1 MTIQAAPDAALRADI
16 RRVGNLLGQTLTRQV
31 GPQLLDLVEQVRRLA
46 REDSDATAALLES
59 LPTADAIRLVRAF
72 STFFV
77 LANVAEQV
85 DRGRSFEARRE
96 SEGDGLRHVARHIA
110 AAVDGGTI
118 STADVADAAA
128 KLAVRP
134 VFTAHPTEAARRSAL
149 TKLRSIADLL
159 ASGDRSLSA
168 QHRLAELIDLLWQ
181 TDELRAQRPD
191 PTDEARNAVYY
202 LNDLYAHTAS
212 AVLDELREVLAEF
225 GATPPTDTAPLSFG
239 TWIGGDRD
247 GNPAVTPQATLE
259 VLNLAHEYGL
269 RAAEAQVD
277 ELIDELSISD
287 RITPISQ
294 ALTNSIAADLTALPE
309 LNSRHLRV
317 NAHEPYRLKLRAI
330 RAKLGNTRARLV
342 AGAPHDRRRDYL
354 DANGVI
360 ADLTLMRES
369 LSGHNGGLV
378 AAGKLAQF
386 ERLLRSFGLGLAT
399 MDVREHAAA
408 HHGALAQLFDS
419 LGELSVPYA
428 QLAPQERAKLLI
440 AELGGR
446 RPLASAQQP
455 RLDAAGMRTLGT
467 FTAIADAHKRFG
479 AGIIESYII
488 SMTRGVDDV
497 LAAIVLAREAGLIE
511 MADAQ
516 RPARASIG
524 FVPLLEE
531 VNELRRAGE
540 LLNELLDIDSYRALV
555 AARGDVQEVMLG
567 YSDSNKDAGIAA
579 SQWQIHQAQQ
589 QLHDVA
595 AAHKVELRLFH
606 GRGGTIGRGGGPTYD
621 AILAQPP
628 GTLDGAM
635 KLTEQGEVI
644 SDKYALPVLAR
655 HNLELTV
662 AAVLRSAVLDRVP
675 SSITAALQ
683 GPWADVMETVASAA
697 RRNYRQLIE
706 DPQLPDYF
714 WSVTPTEL
722 IGALNLGSR
731 PSKRPDAA
739 AGLGGLRAIPWVFG
753 WTQTRHIVPG
763 WYGVG
768 TGLAAA
774 REAGH
779 ADALLRMHRDWRFF
793 ATFISNVEMTLAKTD
808 LNIAAHYVDR
818 LVPQRQRHI
827 FELINQEHQRTVSQL
842 LWVTGQSELLEKQPG
857 LARTLNVRSRYLLPL
872 HHVQVDLLARYR
884 AEQGRADS
892 QSAQAHD
899 SELMRA
905 LLLSANG
912 IAAGMRNTG

>member
-1 MTIQAAPDAALRADI
+1 
-16 RRVGNLLGQTLTRQV
+16 
-31 GPQLLDLVEQVRRLA
+31 LDLVEQVRRLA
-46 REDSDATAALLES
+46 REDSAATAALLES

-72 STFFV
+72 STFFI

-85 DRGRSFEARRE
+85 DRGRSFQASRK
-96 SEGDGLRHVARHIA
+96 SEGDGLRDVARHIA

-118 STADVADAAA
+118 SSADVADAAA

-159 ASGDRSLSA
+159 ASGDRSLGA

-181 TDELRAQRPD
+181 TDELRAQRPE

-202 LNDLYAHTAS
+202 LTDLYTHTAS

-225 GATPPTDTAPLSFG
+225 GTAPPTDTASLSFG

-247 GNPAVTPQATLE
+247 GNPTVTPQATLE

-269 RAAEAQVD
+269 RAAEAHVD
-277 ELIDELSISD
+277 ELIAELSISD
-287 RITPISQ
+287 QITPISQ
-294 ALTNSIAADLTALPE
+294 ELADSIATDLAALPE

-317 NAHEPYRLKLRAI
+317 HAHEPYRLKLRAI

-369 LSGHNGGLV
+369 LSGRTGALI
-378 AAGKLAQF
+378 AEGKLAQF
-386 ERLLRSFGLGLAT
+386 ERLLRSFGLGLAV

-419 LGELSVPYA
+419 LGELPVPYA
-428 QLAPQERAKLLI
+428 QLTPRDRTKLLI
-440 AELGGR
+440 AELDGR
-446 RPLASAQQP
+446 RPLASAQP
-455 RLDAAGMRTLGT
+455 RLDAAGMRTLDT
-467 FTAIADAHKRFG
+467 FTAIVDAHKRFG

-531 VNELRRAGE
+531 VNELRKAGK
-540 LLNELLDIDSYRALV
+540 LLHELLDIGSYRALV
-555 AARGDVQEVMLG
+555 AARGNVQEVMLG

-595 AAHKVELRLFH
+595 AAHGITLRLFH

-644 SDKYALPVLAR
+644 SDKYSLPVLAR

-662 AAVLRSAVLDRVP
+662 AAVLRSTVLDRAP

-697 RRNYRQLIE
+697 RHNYRQLIE
-706 DPQLPDYF
+706 DPQLSDYF

-808 LNIAAHYVDR
+808 LDVAAHYVDR
-818 LVPQRQRHI
+818 LVPQQQKHI
-827 FELINQEHQRTVSQL
+827 FELIQQEHHRTVSQL
-842 LWVTGQSELLEKQPG
+842 LWVTGQSALLERQPG

-884 AEQGRADS
+884 AEQGRADGE
-892 QSAQAHD
+892 SAQAHD
-899 SELMRA
+899 SELLRA